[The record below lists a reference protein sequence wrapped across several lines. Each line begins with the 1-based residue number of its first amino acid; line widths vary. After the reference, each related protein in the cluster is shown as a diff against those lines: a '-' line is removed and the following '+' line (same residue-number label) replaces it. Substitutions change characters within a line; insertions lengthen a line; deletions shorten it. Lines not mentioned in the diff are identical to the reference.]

1 MRSIIAVLCLTAS
14 SAFAVNGA
22 VLQSVTLDHNVATA
36 HVINQ
41 STKDITGFSVAFRAT
56 YGDGQVEP
64 SVHTRDY
71 GPLTGEVLA
80 ANKTT
85 EMKEEYGAEPL
96 SVEAIVVVAIYKD
109 GTAEADD
116 ATVLDKTIATRR
128 GIAKALRLSAST
140 LNASLEDAH
149 PSDYAR
155 TKLTLARDD
164 KSVNT
169 AFING
174 SLEVIEIAA
183 NNGHER
189 EFLQEHAARYEKEA
203 AAFEAYSNIRRVQ

>member
-1 MRSIIAVLCLTAS
+1 
-14 SAFAVNGA
+14 
-22 VLQSVTLDHNVATA
+22 
-36 HVINQ
+36 
-41 STKDITGFSVAFRAT
+41 
-56 YGDGQVEP
+56 
-64 SVHTRDY
+64 
-71 GPLTGEVLA
+71 
-80 ANKTT
+80 
-85 EMKEEYGAEPL
+85 MKEEYGAEPL

-109 GTAEADD
+109 GAAEADD